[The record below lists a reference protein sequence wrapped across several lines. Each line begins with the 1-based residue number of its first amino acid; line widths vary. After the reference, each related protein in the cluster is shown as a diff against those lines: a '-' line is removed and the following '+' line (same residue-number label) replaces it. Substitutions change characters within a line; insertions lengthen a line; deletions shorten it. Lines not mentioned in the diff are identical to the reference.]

1 MFLLKT
7 RYFLTC
13 VISTGILVLL
23 VIVSEMLQIHNPH
36 ISMLLGMGLGIST
49 SPLMMT
55 AIVSLR
61 SRRKVNKILKELAE
75 MQKQQGNSES
85 QG

>member
-1 MFLLKT
+1 M
-7 RYFLTC
+7 
-13 VISTGILVLL
+13 LVSL
-23 VIVSEMLQIHNPH
+23 VIVMEMLKIPEPH

-55 AIVSLR
+55 AIKSLR
-61 SRRKVNKILKELAE
+61 SRRRVSKMLKELVE
-75 MQKQQGNSES
+75 MQKQQGNTES

>member
-1 MFLLKT
+1 MLKT
-7 RYFLTC
+7 RYFLACT
-13 VISTGILVLL
+13 VVTVVLVSLTIVMEVLKISE
-23 VIVSEMLQIHNPH
+23 SH

-55 AIVSLR
+55 AIISLR
-61 SRRKVNKILKELAE
+61 SRRKVNKILQELVE
-75 MQKQQGNSES
+75 MKKQQETTEQ

>member
-1 MFLLKT
+1 VAVTAM
-7 RYFLTC
+7 
-13 VISTGILVLL
+13 LVSL
-23 VIVSEMLQIHNPH
+23 VITMEFLNISEFH

-55 AIVSLR
+55 AIMSLR
-61 SRRKVNKILKELAE
+61 SRRKVNKMLKELAE
-75 MQKQQGNSES
+75 MRKQQGVGEQ

>member
-1 MFLLKT
+1 MLKT
-7 RYFLTC
+7 RYFLAC
-13 VISTGILVLL
+13 IIVTGILVSL
-23 VIVSEMLQIHNPH
+23 VITMEVLKISESH

-55 AIVSLR
+55 AIMSLR
-61 SRRKVNKILKELAE
+61 SRRRVSKMLKELAE

>member
-13 VISTGILVLL
+13 VVATGILVSL
-23 VIVSEMLQIHNPH
+23 VIVLEILQIPEPH

-55 AIVSLR
+55 AIKSLR
-61 SRRKVNKILKELAE
+61 SRRNVSKMLKELAE
-75 MQKQQGNSES
+75 MQKQQENTES
-85 QG
+85 